1 MTCDGDA
8 PHRPVGPG
16 PHARWETRLLLR
28 NGEQVL
34 LTLVIPVGI
43 MLGLTLTDVFAQ
55 SDGDDRT
62 ARALA
67 TVLAVSVISA
77 AFTSLAI
84 ATAFERRSGALR
96 FLGTTPLTRTGAAGG
111 QGARHARHDGAVG
124 CRGVRS
130 RRWRWAGGPAL
141 ACGGCAPVI
150 VLGTAVFAAWG
161 MSLAGLLRAEA
172 VLAVANGIFL
182 FLLMFGGVVIP
193 AASLPGP
200 LADAG
205 AVAALGS
212 ARRGAHVRPRRWP
225 CPRAGHRSPCC
236 SPGGPRGPPSLPGR
250 SAGRRVGSV
259 TDTLTATPRDHP
271 ERTLAH
277 GDPRRS
283 TWPTSWPRPAS
294 S

>member
-1 MTCDGDA
+1 MIATGSPA
-8 PHRPVGPG
+8 GRAWA
-16 PHARWETRLLLR
+16 HARWETRLLLR

-34 LTLVIPVGI
+34 LTLIIPVGI

-96 FLGTTPLTRTGAAGG
+96 FLGTTPLTRTELLAGKALATLAMTALSAGVACATALAVGWRPTAGAAW
-111 QGARHARHDGAVG
+111 AV
-124 CRGVRS
+124 
-130 RRWRWAGGPAL
+130 
-141 ACGGCAPVI
+141 PVI
-150 VLGTAVFAAWG
+150 VLGTATFSAWG

-172 VLAVANGIFL
+172 VLAVANGVFL

-200 LADAG
+200 LATLAPWLPSGALVEALTAVLVAG
-205 AVAALGS
+205 ALPPWTSIAILLAWGAAGTALA
-212 ARRGAHVRPRRWP
+212 ARTFRW
-225 CPRAGHRSPCC
+225 S
-236 SPGGPRGPPSLPGR
+236 
-250 SAGRRVGSV
+250 
-259 TDTLTATPRDHP
+259 
-271 ERTLAH
+271 
-277 GDPRRS
+277 
-283 TWPTSWPRPAS
+283 
-294 S
+294 

>member
-1 MTCDGDA
+1 VTASAA
-8 PHRPVGPG
+8 PSRRAWA
-16 PHARWETRLLLR
+16 HARWETRLLLR

-34 LTLVIPVGI
+34 LTLIIPVGI

-55 SDGDDRT
+55 SDGDDRP

-96 FLGTTPLTRTGAAGG
+96 FLGTTPLTRPELLAGKALATLAMTALSAAV
-111 QGARHARHDGAVG
+111 ACLTAVAVG
-124 CRGVRS
+124 WRPDAGV
-130 RRWRWAGGPAL
+130 WWV
-141 ACGGCAPVI
+141 APVI
-150 VLGTAVFAAWG
+150 VLGTAAFAAWG

-200 LADAG
+200 LATLAPWLPSG
-205 AVAALGS
+205 ALVEALTSVLVDG
-212 ARRGAHVRPRRWP
+212 V
-225 CPRAGHRSPCC
+225 
-236 SPGGPRGPPSLPGR
+236 PPSWAPLAVLLAWGA
-250 SAGRRVGSV
+250 AG
-259 TDTLTATPRDHP
+259 TAIAA
-271 ERTLAH
+271 RTF
-277 GDPRRS
+277 RWS
-283 TWPTSWPRPAS
+283 
-294 S
+294 